1 MKTKSDWI
9 YGIYYEEIDN
19 LDNGCSETNRLGF
32 KNYIRLR
39 LIITEIGGM

>member
-1 MKTKSDWI
+1 MAFNTKKLKDL
-9 YGIYYEEIDN
+9 N
-19 LDNGCSETNRLGF
+19 NGCSETNRLIGF